1 MTAHT
6 DTAAQAVNP
15 VTLWGQVIEGF
26 QSTNKNLHREV
37 AAAHALNAAEAE
49 ALLRLTCTPHQRMPM
64 AELARQVA
72 FSTGGFTKVA
82 DRLTK
87 RGLVRRAPCPEDRRV
102 VYLELTAEGRTT
114 AGKVRDLVAETM
126 TATFV
131 DVLGPERAV
140 VVAQAM
146 ADLHRSG
153 IDRA

>member
-1 MTAHT
+1 
-6 DTAAQAVNP
+6 
-15 VTLWGQVIEGF
+15 
-26 QSTNKNLHREV
+26 
-37 AAAHALNAAEAE
+37 
-49 ALLRLTCTPHQRMPM
+49 MPM

-87 RGLVRRAPCPEDRRV
+87 RGLVQRAPCPEDRRV
-102 VYLELTAEGRTT
+102 VYLELTAKGRTT

-131 DVLGPERAV
+131 DVLGLERAV

-153 IDRA
+153 LDRA

>member
-6 DTAAQAVNP
+6 DTAAQAVDP

-26 QSTNKNLHREV
+26 QVTNKNLHRTI
-37 AAAHALNAAEAE
+37 ARAYDLDAAEAE
-49 ALLRLTCTPHQRMPM
+49 ALLRLIRSPQRRMSM

-87 RGLVRRAPCPEDRRV
+87 RGLVQRAPCPEDRRV

-153 IDRA
+153 LDRA

>member
-1 MTAHT
+1 M
-6 DTAAQAVNP
+6 DP

-26 QSTNKNLHREV
+26 QVTNKNLHRTI
-37 AAAHALNAAEAE
+37 ARAYDLDAAEAE
-49 ALLRLTCTPHQRMPM
+49 ALLRLIRSPQRRMSM

-87 RGLVRRAPCPEDRRV
+87 RGLVQRAPCPEDRRV

-153 IDRA
+153 LDRA